1 MSERRQPPR
10 RWSCLG
16 GRMRFEQPFSDSD
29 CPPRAHSPGGAHI
42 AFSDSTPLRD
52 GLQVAAMR
60 ALAFAI
66 EHLLFPLLVAL
77 LLLYLFRNASGGPG
91 GYVDQINRW
100 LGFDELTRAFDR
112 RW

>member
-10 RWSCLG
+10 RWSYFG
-16 GRMRFEQPFSDSD
+16 GRMRLARPFADDD
-29 CPPRAHSPGGAHI
+29 CPPRARSPGGAHV
-42 AFSDSTPLRD
+42 AYSDSTPLRD

-60 ALAFAI
+60 ALAFAT

-77 LLLYLFRNASGGPG
+77 LLLYLFRNASGGAG
-91 GYVDQINRW
+91 GSVDQINRW
-100 LGFDELTRAFDR
+100 LGFDALTRAFER

>member
-1 MSERRQPPR
+1 MSERRQLSR

-16 GRMRFEQPFSDSD
+16 GRMWIEQPFSDSD
-29 CPPRAHSPGGAHI
+29 WPPRAHSPGGLHI
-42 AFSDSTPLRD
+42 AHFDSTPWRD

-60 ALAFAI
+60 AIAFAI
-66 EHLLFPLLVAL
+66 EHLLFPTLVAL
-77 LLLYLFRNASGGPG
+77 LLLYLFRNAAGGPS

-100 LGFDELTRAFDR
+100 LGFDELTRAFER